1 MSIALIAGAVILWF
15 GQAFG
20 LSRLM
25 DRHGFHP
32 LPWFVVPLLIGP
44 AVWPLA
50 LLEVLS
56 GPPRPELV
64 RWGRRGPGSLN
75 VFVLLERD
83 ELPEQISVEVARL
96 MPHCRRLVLGR
107 VIKAGGPTV
116 IRRDAESF
124 LRRIARNWGAKE
136 AELEILFGDMPRAV
150 QTILDESV
158 FDVVLR
164 GDRPDELFVG
174 DRVSCLRDVTADLA
188 VKRKHQGVASL
199 PDLGVDRARVLG

>member
-1 MSIALIAGAVILWF
+1 MAIALIAGAVILWL

-25 DRHGFHP
+25 NRRGFHP

-50 LLEVLS
+50 LREALS

-64 RWGRRGPGSLN
+64 RRGRRGPGSLN
-75 VFVLLERD
+75 LFVLLERD
-83 ELPEQISVEVARL
+83 ELPEQVSAQVARL

-124 LRRIARNWGAKE
+124 LRRIARNLGAKE
-136 AELEILFGDMPRAV
+136 AELEILFGDMPRAAK
-150 QTILDESV
+150 TIQEEGV
-158 FDVVLR
+158 FNLVLH

-174 DRVSCLRDVTADLA
+174 DRVRCLRDVTAA
-188 VKRKHQGVASL
+188 
-199 PDLGVDRARVLG
+199 